1 MSAIYQIQKDLMS
14 GKSITPLQ
22 ALNKYGCFRLAAAI
36 HKLRKEGMAI
46 ETEYVTQNGKT
57 FAKYFLTT
65 KE

>member
-1 MSAIYQIQKDLMS
+1 MTAIYQIQKDLMS

-57 FAKYFLTT
+57 FVKYFLTT
-65 KE
+65 EE

>member
-22 ALNKYGCFRLAAAI
+22 ALNKYGCFRLAALI
-36 HKLRKEGMAI
+36 HKLRKEGMVI
-46 ETEYVTQNGKT
+46 ETEYVTKNSKT

-65 KE
+65 ED

>member
-1 MSAIYQIQKDLMS
+1 MTAIYKIQKDLMS

-65 KE
+65 KD

>member
-1 MSAIYQIQKDLMS
+1 MTAIYQIQKDLMS

-57 FAKYFLTT
+57 FAKYFLTS

>member
-46 ETEYVTQNGKT
+46 ETEYVTKNSKT

-65 KE
+65 ED

>member
-1 MSAIYQIQKDLMS
+1 MSATYQIQKDLMS

-46 ETEYVTQNGKT
+46 ETEYVTKNSKT

-65 KE
+65 ED

>member
-1 MSAIYQIQKDLMS
+1 MTAIYQIQKDLMS

-57 FAKYFLTT
+57 FAKYFLIT
-65 KE
+65 EE

>member
-22 ALNKYGCFRLAAAI
+22 ALNKYGCFRLAALI
-36 HKLRKEGMAI
+36 HKLRQEGMVI
-46 ETEYVTQNGKT
+46 ETEYVTKNSKT

-65 KE
+65 ED

>member
-22 ALNKYGCFRLAAAI
+22 ALNQYGCFRLAALI
-36 HKLRKEGMAI
+36 HKLRKNGMSI
-46 ETEYVTQNGKT
+46 KTEYVTQNGKT

>member
-1 MSAIYQIQKDLMS
+1 MTAIYKIQTDLMA

-65 KE
+65 EE

>member
-1 MSAIYQIQKDLMS
+1 MTAIYKIQKYLMS

-22 ALNKYGCFRLAAAI
+22 ALNKYGFFRLAAAI

>member
-22 ALNKYGCFRLAAAI
+22 ALNKYGCFRLAALI
-36 HKLRKEGMAI
+36 HKLRKEGMVI
-46 ETEYVTQNGKT
+46 ETEYVTKNNKT

-65 KE
+65 ED

>member
-22 ALNKYGCFRLAAAI
+22 ALNKYGCFRLAALI
-36 HKLRKEGMAI
+36 HKLRKEGMVI
-46 ETEYVTQNGKT
+46 ETEYVTKNSKT

-65 KE
+65 EE

>member
-1 MSAIYQIQKDLMS
+1 MTAIYQIQKDLMS

-46 ETEYVTQNGKT
+46 ETEYVTKNSKT

-65 KE
+65 ED